1 MPGPACLGSTCSLEQ
16 LGSGVSG
23 GGRCCLR
30 PQPVL
35 WLLPPPRILFPT
47 QNKLTFVPVKQQ
59 GRRGGGGREK
69 DEREGGRL
77 QLERE
82 GNIRQEKRDRVHE
95 IAWKSWE
102 KRAKEKERGGGWR
115 ARDLRPDGEGRLSNE
130 AQAGTR
136 VLHSSRVVAAEDCE
150 RTPRTAPP
158 ASPPHPH
165 PREPSPTDLEAPAEQ
180 GTSPQAPL

>member
-23 GGRCCLR
+23 GWCCLR

-82 GNIRQEKRDRVHE
+82 GGIY
-95 IAWKSWE
+95 
-102 KRAKEKERGGGWR
+102 AKKIETELMRLRGNPGRKERKRKRGVGGGV
-115 ARDLRPDGEGRLSNE
+115 AGAGSE
-130 AQAGTR
+130 A
-136 VLHSSRVVAAEDCE
+136 
-150 RTPRTAPP
+150 
-158 ASPPHPH
+158 
-165 PREPSPTDLEAPAEQ
+165 
-180 GTSPQAPL
+180 